1 MNPIFD
7 FIRMSNLFDPLE
19 SAGKKQLTIFIG
31 YDPREDICAKIL
43 AHTIRSHS
51 SVISYNIIP
60 LVYSQL
66 FAYGYTNRELD
77 KRGSTEFTMTR
88 FLAAPIVNMAPFTG
102 ASLAL
107 FLDCDMM
114 FTRSVD
120 DLILGADL
128 SKPVSVCKHD
138 YVPAE
143 ALKMQISDYG
153 SYNGVNGSR
162 QEVYPKKNWS
172 SVTLWN
178 CNHEEVSNRTLDW
191 ANDNTPSHLHRFES
205 FNEED
210 IGSLD
215 RKWNYLVGEGMDR
228 EEYYGLKK
236 DELPYNIHHTL
247 GSPVFRLYQD
257 SEYSGLWKE
266 NFKDLMKRPFDELRD
281 TLRNK

>member
-1 MNPIFD
+1 MN
-7 FIRMSNLFDPLE
+7 NLFDPLE

-31 YDPREDICAKIL
+31 YDSREDICAKIL
-43 AHTIRSHS
+43 AHTIRNFKSD
-51 SVISYNIIP
+51 ISYNIIP

-66 FAYGYTNRELD
+66 YAYGYTNRELD

-88 FLAAPIVNMAPFTG
+88 FLSAPIVNRAASATWRPWMASSG
-102 ASLAL
+102 HALAL

-120 DLILGADL
+120 DLILEADL
-128 SKPVSVCKHD
+128 TKPVSVCKHD
-138 YVPAE
+138 YTSSFSF
-143 ALKMQISDYG
+143 KM
-153 SYNGVNGSR
+153 NRTN
-162 QEVYPKKNWS
+162 QESYPKKNWS

-178 CNHEEVSNRTLDW
+178 CNHEEVSNLTLDW
-191 ANDNTPSHLHRFES
+191 ANINEPSYLHRFSE
-205 FNEED
+205 FKEED

-215 RKWNYLVGEGMDR
+215 KRWNYLVGEGMDR

-257 SEYSGLWKE
+257 SEYSDLWKE
-266 NFKDLMKRPFDELRD
+266 NFKDLMKRPFDEIRD
-281 TLRNK
+281 TVRNK

>member
-1 MNPIFD
+1 MN
-7 FIRMSNLFDPLE
+7 NLFDPLE

-31 YDPREDICAKIL
+31 YDSREDICAKIL
-43 AHTIRSHS
+43 AHTIRNFKSD
-51 SVISYNIIP
+51 ISYNIIP

-66 FAYGYTNRELD
+66 YAYGYTNRELD

-120 DLILGADL
+120 DLILEADL
-128 SKPVSVCKHD
+128 TKPVSVCKHD
-138 YVPAE
+138 YTSSFSF
-143 ALKMQISDYG
+143 KM
-153 SYNGVNGSR
+153 NRTN
-162 QEVYPKKNWS
+162 QESYPKKNWS

-215 RKWNYLVGEGMDR
+215 RKWNYLVGEDMDR

-257 SEYSGLWKE
+257 SEYSDLWKE
-266 NFKDLMKRPFDELRD
+266 NFKDLMKRPFDEIQD
-281 TLRNK
+281 TIYHK